1 MWMAICFLSCE
12 IYCSEFPIINI
23 QRHIFQRHLLW
34 RLQTVMTALLECNV
48 FLGAFHKPACCRER
62 RWGVCGKSEK
72 SSPIYAR
79 NLCPPSCTTY
89 DSCRRAWLYHIGCL
103 WFTWTRHVFWRS
115 LWHLVDPTRGAECQA
130 HPPQREMG
138 SAFMQVQIQ
147 SRGTPRWHC
156 PPQPAPRAR
165 GDLETLEE
173 GSNTKCGAPVEPD
186 LGQESRFLAWD

>member
-1 MWMAICFLSCE
+1 MQENVDGGLFLSCE

-23 QRHIFQRHLLW
+23 QRHIFQWHLLW
-34 RLQTVMTALLECNV
+34 RLQAVMTALLECNV

-89 DSCRRAWLYHIGCL
+89 DSCRRVWLYHIGCL

-115 LWHLVDPTRGAECQA
+115 LWHLVDPTRGQNVRHIPLKE
-130 HPPQREMG
+130 
-138 SAFMQVQIQ
+138 
-147 SRGTPRWHC
+147 RWHQGSC
-156 PPQPAPRAR
+156 RSKSSLGVPPDGTAHLSQPQEP
-165 GDLETLEE
+165 E
-173 GSNTKCGAPVEPD
+173 GT
-186 LGQESRFLAWD
+186 